1 MYSRKFNFFETSL
14 LNLAL
19 LFSRDDRRRDSGGG
33 GGIFSEV
40 AVGLLAF
47 EKNDRAISWS
57 LNDPNDELLFSCD
70 NTDALESF
78 FSPSV
83 PVTFLEILLGGD
95 PDTDGEI
102 EREVFFCAVF
112 DLRFGFRFG
121 SGFPSSSAAPTAG
134 VFFGPRR
141 FIGCIE
147 FLYSLFRS

>member
-1 MYSRKFNFFETSL
+1 M
-14 LNLAL
+14 NLAL
-19 LFSRDDRRRDSGGG
+19 LFSRHENRGDSGGG
-33 GGIFSEV
+33 GGIFAEV

-47 EKNDRAISWS
+47 EKNEKAVSWS

-78 FSPSV
+78 FSSSV
-83 PVTFLEILLGGD
+83 PAAFLGILFGVPDDD

-147 FLYSLFRS
+147 FWYSLFRS